1 MRRKGGK
8 EVPSAD
14 EVSDEGAE
22 GRVFLR
28 HFIGGVRRSWGAV
41 RAFAVGEGTLR
52 GDVGRGLRRFPRAIL
67 EVVTPGRFAARSR

>member
-1 MRRKGGK
+1 MPKAG
-8 EVPSAD
+8 ELP
-14 EVSDEGAE
+14 DEGAE
-22 GRVFLR
+22 GSVFSSR
-28 HFIGGVRRSWGAV
+28 FIGGVRRAWGAV